1 MKQAC
6 LPTNR
11 TKFDSTTLCYL
22 AGWGNTENIIGY
34 HRSQTLREVQ
44 LQLVPLGVCNNKT
57 AYNGIIPR
65 RFRCAG
71 YANGGRDGCY
81 GDSGAPLQ
89 CNVQGRW
96 TVAGIMSWG
105 AGCGKPNRY
114 GVYTDVQHLWSTFI
128 KLVLKGKL
136 TQGILSV
143 LTFVGACRIIRLIDR
158 DNKGKSTAWRL
169 ENAFYIKPNVKEN
182 TKK

>member
-1 MKQAC
+1 
-6 LPTNR
+6 
-11 TKFDSTTLCYL
+11 
-22 AGWGNTENIIGY
+22 
-34 HRSQTLREVQ
+34 
-44 LQLVPLGVCNNKT
+44 
-57 AYNGIIPR
+57 
-65 RFRCAG
+65 
-71 YANGGRDGCY
+71 
-81 GDSGAPLQ
+81 
-89 CNVQGRW
+89 
-96 TVAGIMSWG
+96 VAGIMSWG